1 MSTKSPS
8 VIARWRPIVQ
18 SSSPTPPWPPPV
30 GVAGKPAMW

>member
-18 SSSPTPPWPPPV
+18 SSSPTPP
-30 GVAGKPAMW
+30 